1 MTGLASRCRLRL
13 RTMTGI
19 PDMTS
24 PSVHNINV
32 AAQKTLIA
40 PADLRESVPVDDKVF
55 EFVSTARHTINS
67 ILDRNDP
74 RLFVVVGPCS
84 IHDVDAAM
92 VYAERLKAIADELS
106 DSLYLSLIHI

>member
-1 MTGLASRCRLRL
+1 MTALASDVDLL

-40 PADLRESVPVDDKVF
+40 PADLRESVPVDDTVF
-55 EFVSTARHTINS
+55 EFVS
-67 ILDRNDP
+67 
-74 RLFVVVGPCS
+74 G
-84 IHDVDAAM
+84 
-92 VYAERLKAIADELS
+92 AITPS
-106 DSLYLSLIHI
+106 TRSLIETIPGSSW